1 MYNIRHFIYHYNPM
15 ADMINLK
22 VNGHPYRL
30 EIDAD
35 TPLLYPLRNNLLLN
49 GPKYGCGMER
59 CGSCMVLLNGK
70 AQPSCKISCSA
81 AASFDITTLEGLG
94 NANALH
100 PVQKAFI
107 DEQAS
112 QCGYC
117 LNGMIMCA
125 KALLEEN
132 RDPSDAEIRQAL
144 ERVLCR
150 CGTHTRMISAV
161 KRAAATW
168 KR

>member
-1 MYNIRHFIYHYNPM
+1 MTDI
-15 ADMINLK
+15 INLK
-22 VNGHPYRL
+22 VNGNYHRL
-30 EIDAD
+30 QIDPE

-49 GPKYGCGMER
+49 GPKYGCGMES

-70 AQPSCKISCSA
+70 AMPSCRITSSA
-81 AASFDITTLEGLG
+81 AAAFDITTLEGLG
-94 NANALH
+94 NSQSLH
-100 PVQKAFI
+100 PIQKAFI
-107 DEQAS
+107 QEQAA

-132 RDPSDAEIRQAL
+132 HNPSDIEIRQAL
-144 ERVLCR
+144 QRVLCR
-150 CGTHTRMISAV
+150 CGTHTRMINAV
-161 KRAAATW
+161 KAAAKSW

>member
-1 MYNIRHFIYHYNPM
+1 M
-15 ADMINLK
+15 ADTINLK
-22 VNGHPYRL
+22 VNGNRYRL
-30 EIDAD
+30 QTDPDI
-35 TPLLYPLRNNLLLN
+35 PLLYSLRNNLLLN

-70 AQPSCKISCSA
+70 AMPSCKISSSA
-81 AASFDITTLEGLG
+81 AAAFDIITLEGLG
-94 NANALH
+94 NATALH

-107 DEQAS
+107 EEQAA

-117 LNGMIMCA
+117 VNGMIMCA

-132 RDPSDAEIRQAL
+132 HNPSEAEIRQAL
-144 ERVLCR
+144 QRVLCR
-150 CGTHTRMISAV
+150 CGTHTRMINAV
-161 KRAAATW
+161 KRAARMW